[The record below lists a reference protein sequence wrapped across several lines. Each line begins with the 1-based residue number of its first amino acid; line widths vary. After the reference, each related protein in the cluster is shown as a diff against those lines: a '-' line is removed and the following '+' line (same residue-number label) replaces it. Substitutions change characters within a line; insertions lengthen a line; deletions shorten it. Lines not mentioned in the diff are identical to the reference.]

1 MTPAPTPM
9 PPRPDAAPA
18 PFPVFLDL
26 AGAPVLVVG
35 GGDTAVAK
43 CRLLLPAGAAVRVVD
58 PAPERA
64 LEDLAEQEQGRVA
77 LLRRAFAPADLDGV
91 RLCYVA
97 LEEAEEAAGV
107 VAEARRRGVLVNAVD
122 RPALCDFATPAM
134 LRRGQ
139 VAIAIGTSGL
149 APALARDLRSR
160 IEAAVPPAFG
170 ALAAFCARW
179 RDRVA
184 RALPDR
190 DRRRRLWD
198 DVLAGEEAS
207 AILERGDAAVADA
220 GMEGRLVGAGAAP
233 RRGRATLV
241 GAGPG
246 DPDLLTL
253 KALRA
258 LSRADVVLHD
268 KLVDPRVL
276 DLARRDARRVDVGKR
291 CGRHSMSQAAINALL
306 VREVR
311 AGAHVVR
318 LKGGDPFVFGR
329 GGEELEALRAA
340 GAEVEVVPGIT
351 AALAAAAR
359 LGVPLTHRGGAR
371 GLHLITAHGAED
383 EMPAH
388 NWRELAESGGTLAV
402 YMGARTLRRVADA
415 LLDAGMAAGTPAAA
429 VESASQ
435 PEERRILGTLGTIA
449 GAVAAA
455 RVDGPTLVLIGPVVA
470 FAGAAAGPASAAGR
484 HAA

>member
-1 MTPAPTPM
+1 MPM
-9 PPRPDAAPA
+9 PPEAVPT

-26 AGAPVLVVG
+26 AGTEVLVVG
-35 GGDTAVAK
+35 GGDVAAAK
-43 CRLLLPAGAAVRVVD
+43 CRLLRPAGAAIRVVD
-58 PAPERA
+58 PAPEPVI
-64 LEDLAEQEQGRVA
+64 EDLAAAGQVA
-77 LLRRAFAPADLDGV
+77 LLRRAFAPEDLDGA

-97 LEEAEEAAGV
+97 LDDAAEAAAV

-122 RPALCDFATPAM
+122 RPALCDFTTPAM
-134 LRRGQ
+134 VQRGP
-139 VAIAIGTSGL
+139 VAIAIGTAGL
-149 APALARDLRSR
+149 APALARDLRAR

-184 RALPDR
+184 AALPDR

-198 DVLAGEEAS
+198 EVLEGAEA
-207 AILERGDAAVADA
+207 AALLERED
-220 GMEGRLVGAGAAP
+220 AGAADAAMEARLARSGTAP
-233 RRGRATLV
+233 QRGRASLV

-258 LSRADVVLHD
+258 LTRADVVLYD

-276 DLARRDARRVDVGKR
+276 GLARRDARRIDVGKR

-311 AGAHVVR
+311 SGAHVVR
-318 LKGGDPFVFGR
+318 LKGGDPFIFGR

-351 AALAAAAR
+351 TALAVAAR
-359 LGVPLTHRGGAR
+359 LGVPLTHRGAAR
-371 GLHLITAHGAED
+371 GLHLITAHGAD
-383 EMPAH
+383 DALPAH
-388 NWRELAESGGTLAV
+388 DWRALAESQGTLAV
-402 YMGARTLRRVADA
+402 YMGARTLPRLAGA
-415 LLDAGMAAGTPAAA
+415 LLAAGMAADTPAIA
-429 VESASQ
+429 VENASL
-435 PEERRILGTLGTIA
+435 PGERRIAAPLAEIA

-455 RVDGPTLVLIGPVVA
+455 AVQGPTLVLIGAVVA
-470 FAGAAAGPASAAGR
+470 LAGTATQRTAEAAR